1 MVFTLG
7 RIKTQVRPLTQ
18 GIGTRE
24 LNFQIMPRSN
34 WDLTPENVVQDHHR
48 AKHPDKGPR
57 QHWKDRMSGPSPRDW
72 GQTIYGQQVLVI
84 PNVHSE
90 WPVSLELMMTLKH
103 QFVGVVSTL
112 PREVVCPLV
121 GRSLNNKN
129 THKIINKL
137 LYNGIHMIY
146 DIYHTP
152 YHGITVGSGT
162 DSE

>member
-1 MVFTLG
+1 MAGSAHLPILVNQPHGHIYIYIYSELILCRNSLVEEMVFTLG

-72 GQTIYGQQVLVI
+72 GQAIYGQQVLVI

-90 WPVSLELMMTLKH
+90 WPVSLELMMTLK
-103 QFVGVVSTL
+103 T
-112 PREVVCPLV
+112 PVCRCWVNSPKG
-121 GRSLNNKN
+121 GRLS
-129 THKIINKL
+129 IAR
-137 LYNGIHMIY
+137 
-146 DIYHTP
+146 
-152 YHGITVGSGT
+152 
-162 DSE
+162 